1 MKKQETIFF
10 GNSGLTS
17 TSANYIA
24 NKAKEYM
31 ASINLKLENL
41 NFVNESVNF
50 NGNNDTTKNTLTK
63 VGITE
68 NDLDKI
74 VKEDINILGD
84 MTSLIAWLREAIK
97 AKENNLNY
105 LTTYY
110 SYEDY
115 LKENNIEENCPIRED
130 LPTNEDIIAS
140 WPSEK
145 RKKYYD
151 LEARCS
157 VIGKLIHNDS
167 PLVKAREQILDAINN
182 PNVVDNSN
190 ESVLIY
196 SRVPSI
202 NGETIDNILMELQN
216 KHRSYQAELN
226 GLKHEIETEVNNK
239 TKEINS
245 KYLEDYK
252 NYKNNYK
259 YNQDKYQEE
268 LKVRRI
274 KMSDEKIIIPDS
286 LKKIYDFVNNL

>member
-182 PNVVDNSN
+182 PNVIDNSN

>member
-31 ASINLKLENL
+31 ASINLKLGNL

-50 NGNNDTTKNTLTK
+50 NGNNDATRNALTK
-63 VGITE
+63 IGITE

-140 WPSEK
+140 WPVEK

-202 NGETIDNILMELQN
+202 KGETIDNILMELQN

-259 YNQDKYQEE
+259 YNQEKYQEE

>member
-202 NGETIDNILMELQN
+202 KGETVDNILMELQN

-259 YNQDKYQEE
+259 YNQEKYQEE